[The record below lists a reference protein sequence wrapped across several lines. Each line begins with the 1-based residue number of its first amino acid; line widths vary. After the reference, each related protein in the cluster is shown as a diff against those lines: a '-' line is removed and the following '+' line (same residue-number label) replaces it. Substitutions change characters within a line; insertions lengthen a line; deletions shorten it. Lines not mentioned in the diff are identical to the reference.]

1 VGSGQAVREVVVID
15 PVDLE
20 EIRET
25 ARRAGARLAEVPPFR
40 GIETVMTSLL
50 LVGDAMAVGRVQE
63 EVERR
68 RGGLVFDLRVG
79 AMRPIHRSRA
89 VAYGELAVYA
99 VDGVARI
106 ERCGGE
112 LIAALTKLA
121 SSRGEKTVAMV
132 KETAA
137 SRVR

>member
-1 VGSGQAVREVVVID
+1 MID

-25 ARRAGARLAEVPPFR
+25 ARRAGAEMAEVPPFR

-50 LVGDAMAVGRVQE
+50 VVGDAAAVGVVQD

-79 AMRPIHRSRA
+79 AIRPIHRSRA
-89 VAYGELAVYA
+89 LRQGELKVVA
-99 VDGVARI
+99 VDGVVRI
-106 ERCGGE
+106 ERCDSE
-112 LIAALTKLA
+112 VIAALTRLA
-121 SSRGEKTVAMV
+121 SGRGEKTVAMV
-132 KETAA
+132 NEAA
-137 SRVR
+137 VSLVR